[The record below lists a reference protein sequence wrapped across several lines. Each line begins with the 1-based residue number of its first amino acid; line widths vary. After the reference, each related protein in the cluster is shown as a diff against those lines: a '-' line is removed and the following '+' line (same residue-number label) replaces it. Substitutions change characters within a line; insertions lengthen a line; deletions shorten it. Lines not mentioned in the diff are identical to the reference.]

1 MGTLVQLLSC
11 CLEQA
16 FTKFDYQCPPT
27 MLCLVG
33 MKMERKKGEERMED
47 GKGEGESSFPMGP
60 LFCFLP
66 NWEKMEGR
74 GEKK

>member
-1 MGTLVQLLSC
+1 
-11 CLEQA
+11 
-16 FTKFDYQCPPT
+16 